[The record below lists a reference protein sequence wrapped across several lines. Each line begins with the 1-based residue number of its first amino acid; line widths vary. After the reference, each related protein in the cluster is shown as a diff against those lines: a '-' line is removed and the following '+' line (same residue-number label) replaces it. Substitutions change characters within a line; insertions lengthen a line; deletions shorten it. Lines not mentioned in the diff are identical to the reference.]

1 MCKVFNTIGS
11 LNDIQYHLN
20 NHNVDEFTSVDELI
34 NFQKVY
40 HFTQQQIILNHTQ
53 QIEQEKITLEKD
65 IAELNDS
72 ISTRRL
78 KLQEHLQEKLLNL
91 EQQIENLPIPD
102 SKIIPILK
110 EYYLNLIIWLK
121 IWFLQITHFFKIFT
135 VTQQS
140 NKFLSKKNSRFNYI
154 ITNFTEAVNQSSSS
168 QLELLRQ
175 KKIVIDEIKNSIY
188 GAIGEQK
195 VANMLENL
203 PDEYILINDF
213 ICSFQPPLYQRKEND
228 YIKSI
233 QIDHLLVSPSGIFI
247 IETKNWSKQSLN
259 NLNLR
264 SPVQQV
270 ERTNFALFKILTD
283 EITKSNLNLINH
295 HWGDR
300 KIPIRNIIIFINNKP
315 FEQFQYVKILS
326 LTELLPYIKYF
337 APTFNLNET
346 QMIADFLYNI
356 SNKRNQSRLI
366 I

>member
-1 MCKVFNTIGS
+1 
-11 LNDIQYHLN
+11 
-20 NHNVDEFTSVDELI
+20 
-34 NFQKVY
+34 
-40 HFTQQQIILNHTQ
+40 
-53 QIEQEKITLEKD
+53 
-65 IAELNDS
+65 
-72 ISTRRL
+72 
-78 KLQEHLQEKLLNL
+78 
-91 EQQIENLPIPD
+91 
-102 SKIIPILK
+102 
-110 EYYLNLIIWLK
+110 
-121 IWFLQITHFFKIFT
+121 
-135 VTQQS
+135 
-140 NKFLSKKNSRFNYI
+140 
-154 ITNFTEAVNQSSSS
+154 VNQSSSS